1 MNSRSFV
8 YADGTANHLDAL
20 RKDSMIP
27 MDLWPKHVQTVRLTG
42 IPPGKKQEAKN
53 FFQNRLHWTSNRHH
67 WQTRMEAK
75 TAFYWTI
82 IPKVSQLT
90 NENAEECENVADKA
104 RTIPPA
110 SFCENVASPA

>member
-1 MNSRSFV
+1 
-8 YADGTANHLDAL
+8 
-20 RKDSMIP
+20 
-27 MDLWPKHVQTVRLTG
+27 
-42 IPPGKKQEAKN
+42 
-53 FFQNRLHWTSNRHH
+53 
-67 WQTRMEAK
+67 MEAK